1 MEVYL
6 DRTLSSEQ
14 GNTYHKAPS
23 SLHIYNNMKHA
34 EQNWYCILCPHCR
47 KRCSNSHSK
56 HQLFENKW
64 SVEPFST
71 VEEEWETTCVFL
83 HTASLNR
90 LQIKMYTLGN
100 SLLCI
105 FLNYPFW
112 IRLLVW
118 EVSPNIQQP
127 FQRSLACAFISC
139 EKKKSQKGHFQFL
152 RGIGKQK

>member
-1 MEVYL
+1 M
-6 DRTLSSEQ
+6 
-14 GNTYHKAPS
+14 
-23 SLHIYNNMKHA
+23 
-34 EQNWYCILCPHCR
+34 QNKTGIVFSVSRCR

-64 SVEPFST
+64 SVEPFTT

-105 FLNYPFW
+105 FLNYPLW

-118 EVSPNIQQP
+118 EVSTHRQQP
-127 FQRSLACAFISC
+127 FQRSSACAFISC
-139 EKKKSQKGHFQFL
+139 KKKKSQKGHFQFL
-152 RGIGKQK
+152 RGIGKQIPTELLVCPDISVVLGSR